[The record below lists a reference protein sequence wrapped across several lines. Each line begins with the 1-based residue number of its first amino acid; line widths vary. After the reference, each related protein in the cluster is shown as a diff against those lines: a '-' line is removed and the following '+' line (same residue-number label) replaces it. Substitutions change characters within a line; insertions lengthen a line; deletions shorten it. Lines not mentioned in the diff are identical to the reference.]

1 MVRIYL
7 SDMKKAAIILIA
19 ILLCAGHGKYYV
31 RIDKH
36 ETAIFPGIKGDTG
49 LCEYNVKVH
58 YFKCKTPLH
67 QALNKFTLENAFNKY
82 IPAGPVT
89 EADFKNY
96 VQKNWEAFKGEF
108 AIVNTEL
115 QAAGAVTYKKIS
127 ESNILYQSKKYFV
140 YGIYNQ
146 FITGNPNPYFYRTYQ
161 VLNAKTGVQVPWQ
174 SLFNDTLA
182 IANIAQEHFRTQQN
196 VEKGAPL
203 SHAGWFYNGQFYL
216 SKNYFFDKDNICFH
230 YNIYEIAQ
238 YSDGET
244 TIKVPLTEVKHLL
257 KNSLK

>member
-1 MVRIYL
+1 M
-7 SDMKKAAIILIA
+7 
-19 ILLCAGHGKYYV
+19 
-31 RIDKH
+31 
-36 ETAIFPGIKGDTG
+36 
-49 LCEYNVKVH
+49 
-58 YFKCKTPLH
+58 
-67 QALNKFTLENAFNKY
+67 
-82 IPAGPVT
+82 
-89 EADFKNY
+89 
-96 VQKNWEAFKGEF
+96 
-108 AIVNTEL
+108 
-115 QAAGAVTYKKIS
+115 
-127 ESNILYQSKKYFV
+127 
-140 YGIYNQ
+140 
-146 FITGNPNPYFYRTYQ
+146 
-161 VLNAKTGVQVPWQ
+161 QVPWQ